1 MNKKFTK
8 LMAALALLVFMM
20 PSLAGWGQV
29 PSAAPANGYSY
40 VVAYYANNKYYA
52 LPHGTNASVWD
63 ATEVSLNSV
72 NKVDET
78 AAASLAWTL
87 TEGSTSGQFYLT
99 YTSGTNTYYL
109 YKNGGTSNTN
119 YNIKGTTS
127 ASERHYWEFTLNT
140 DDNNSYA
147 VKSLK
152 ANTGNTIY
160 LGYATVGKFGVYSN
174 ITNIILLEIGNVP
187 TVPYTVTLG
196 DNNTTLTESSAG
208 AGVTLPSRPDVSPY
222 TFAGWSLTNLT
233 EETTTATI
241 IPAGEYHPT
250 TDITLYP
257 VYSRTE
263 SGATTWTK
271 VVSSSVAG
279 HPSGITEGVYALL
292 TGSDKAFNGEIS
304 SGHGQSTT
312 NAFEFTD
319 NVATSA
325 PTGTCEITMI
335 PVMNGDAVLGY
346 KMFNA
351 DHGYLYASAAS
362 SGKLAW
368 HNSEDSYW
376 NYITENYFND
386 WGYVSN
392 NAHLRVYNDSFRTYA
407 GNNGSQIKVAR
418 KGTTTTTYYISVV
431 SITFTVT
438 YNANGGTGDDFV
450 DNNGGEGYES
460 GAIVTVLANE
470 GTNNPSFTKTGHE
483 FAAWSDME
491 DGNDDDATLYFP
503 DDEDYNTFLITANT
517 VLYAQWD
524 VVKYNVAIAS
534 VANVDL
540 YAEYGTEGLLVEGEE
555 ADIDYGTTLTL
566 TADGLA
572 QGSVFVWQVTDGDN
586 NDVTDEVLNG
596 NVLTVPAYDITI
608 SGSVV
613 LNYMVIFDSNGV
625 ETIVSQAGDP
635 VFSLTAPTNVPTG
648 FTFVGWTMYDG
659 VMDVDNVLE
668 GETIDLTD
676 YSTDNASLYAVFSGE
691 VGAFPA
697 TPPAAGSFVK
707 VTETPADGW
716 AGEYLI
722 VYEDFAF
729 EGFEALNVLN
739 SHYGNTNANTYG
751 TYTDLYQ
758 YYDNGVIEYNSTT
771 SSYTITIAA
780 TANGYSL
787 YDNDDEAY
795 LGNNSSAT
803 GSRLRWDTQFTNSTD
818 EWTLGVNSIVSVYN
832 SEYAIRWNSN
842 DPRFAIYKTNGQS
855 AIQLYKY
862 VEGAPG
868 APAIAGTTQR
878 FIRVF
883 QNETAADDVFIL
895 GPSIIPTGYYLDMG
909 DFEILS
915 EDADMF
921 IIEDGGQLIS
931 DQDEVYATVWKN
943 IRSYNN
949 GGGWNFVASPIFYV
963 ADPDDVG
970 MITTSVYDLYRF
982 NPNVEPD
989 AQGVTKEWENY
1000 KVQAH
1005 QNDFML
1011 YNGHGYLYANEED
1024 VILQFS
1030 GVVNSPDAV
1039 VSYDYDENSESELKD
1054 WHLVGNPYMY
1064 EAYPNM
1070 SYYVVSGF
1078 GIAEPETSGTVAP
1091 CEGIMIQ
1098 GTDGSVNFTREP
1110 EETSAPSNLQMT
1122 LAQQV
1127 VNRETVS
1134 STKLDKAIISFN
1146 EGSQLGKFYFG
1157 ESAANIYIPQN
1168 DKEYAIVSTEAQGEM
1183 PVNFKAKENGTYTLS
1198 MNVENVDM
1206 NYLHLIDNM
1215 TGMDVDLLQT
1225 PSYTFEA
1232 NTNDY
1237 ANRFKLV
1244 FAANGTDEADE
1255 SSFAFFSNGNL
1266 IVNNEGNATLQV
1278 IDINGRILSSETIS
1292 GSCSKAINATTG
1304 VYMLRLING
1313 ENVKVQK
1320 VVVR

>member
-29 PSAAPANGYSY
+29 PTAIAEDGNSY

-52 LPHGTNASVWD
+52 LPQGTSASVWN
-63 ATEVSLNSV
+63 ATEVSLNSI

-78 AAASLAWTL
+78 VAASLAWTL

-119 YNIKGTTS
+119 YNIKGTTN

-152 ANTGNTIY
+152 ANTGTSIY
-160 LGYATVGKFGVYSN
+160 LGYANAGKFGVYSN

-187 TVPYTVTLG
+187 SVPYTVTLG
-196 DNNTTLTESSAG
+196 DNNATLTESSAG

-222 TFAGWSLTNLT
+222 TFAGWSETNLT
-233 EETTTATI
+233 EETTTATV

-250 TDITLYP
+250 DDITLYP
-257 VYSRTE
+257 IYSRSE

-292 TGSDKAFNGEIS
+292 TGSDKAFNGVIS

-312 NAFEFTD
+312 DAFVFTD

-335 PVMNGDAVLGY
+335 PVMNGDAILGY
-346 KMFNA
+346 KMYNA
-351 DHGYLYASAAS
+351 DYGYLYASAAS

-368 HNSEDSYW
+368 HDSEDSYW
-376 NYITENYFND
+376 SYTNSD
-386 WGYVSN
+386 WCYNSN
-392 NAHLRVYNDSFRTYA
+392 TAHLRVYNDTFRTYS
-407 GNNGSQIKVAR
+407 NFSNTQIKAAR
-418 KGTTTTTYYISVV
+418 KGTVTTTYYISVV

-438 YNANGGTGDDFV
+438 YNANGGMGDDFV

-625 ETIVSQAGDP
+625 ETIVSQAGNP
-635 VFSLTAPTNVPTG
+635 VFSLITPTNVPTG
-648 FTFVGWTMYDG
+648 FTFVGWTINGDAG
-659 VMDVDNVLE
+659 IDVNNTLT
-668 GETIDLTD
+668 GETINLSD
-676 YSTDNASLYAVFSGE
+676 YETDNASLFAVFSGE

-697 TPPAAGSFVK
+697 IPATLGSFEK
-707 VTETPADGW
+707 VTENLEDWTGA
-716 AGEYLI
+716 YLI
-722 VYEDFAF
+722 VH
-729 EGFEALNVLN
+729 EGN
-739 SHYGNTNANTYG
+739 NTNPQPKAFDGSLSDLDVSLNTKDVTISNG
-751 TYTDLYQ
+751 TITATDAL
-758 YYDNGVIEYNSTT
+758 IAAMFTIASNSEVENYP
-771 SSYTITIAA
+771 YTIKSASGYYIGH
-780 TANGYSL
+780 NGSGNGFSSSQTVKYGHSIL
-787 YDNDDEAY
+787 YDNNNAKIVITASGGSPLQY
-795 LGNNSSAT
+795 LQSGGN
-803 GSRLRWDTQFTNSTD
+803 SRFKYYSTNQK
-818 EWTLGVNSIVSVYN
+818 EV
-832 SEYAIRWNSN
+832 
-842 DPRFAIYKTNGQS
+842 
-855 AIQLYKY
+855 QLYKY
-862 VEGAPG
+862 VEGTPG

-883 QNETAADDVFIL
+883 QNETAEEDVFIL

-915 EDADMF
+915 EDADIF

-1000 KVQAH
+1000 KAH
-1005 QNDFML
+1005 QDDDFSL
-1011 YNGHGYLYANEED
+1011 YNGYGYLYANAED

-1030 GVVNSPDAV
+1030 GMVNSPDAL

-1070 SYYVVSGF
+1070 SYYVVSGS
-1078 GIAEPETSGTVAP
+1078 GIAEPEISGAVAP

-1098 GTDGSVNFTREP
+1098 GTDGLVNFTRTP
-1110 EETSAPSNLQMT
+1110 ENATQPSDLQMT

-1127 VNRETVS
+1127 INRGTVS

-1157 ESAANIYIPQN
+1157 ENAANIYIPQGN
-1168 DKEYAIVSTEAQGEM
+1168 KEYAIVSTEAQGEM
-1183 PVNFKAKENGTYTLS
+1183 PVNFKAAENGTYTLTV
-1198 MNVENVDM
+1198 NPEGVEM

-1215 TGMDVDLLQT
+1215 TGADIDLLQT
-1225 PSYTFEA
+1225 PSYTFSA
-1232 NTNDY
+1232 ATRDY
-1237 ANRFKLV
+1237 ESRFRLV
-1244 FAANGTDEADE
+1244 FAASNSANADSEADN
-1255 SSFAFFSNGNL
+1255 FAFFSNGSW
-1266 IVNNEGNATLQV
+1266 IINNVGEATLQV
-1278 IDINGRILSSETIS
+1278 VDVNGRILSTETVN
-1292 GSCSKAINATTG
+1292 GSVGTTINAASG

-1320 VVVR
+1320 IVVR